1 MQDYEVS
8 EVHRQPMT
16 EVALRLKAM
25 LSSVRSTGDAAAVAA
40 PNEDSDD
47 EAEDTGAATPRGA
60 EESIPAASDKP
71 MDDVAKGHAPSSSTE
86 ELGGD
91 ASVPASSPSVEPRV
105 PKTKTAVPA
114 AAASI
119 PDLPGVTAV
128 LRALIEPPSL
138 QSIHDALRTLHEC
151 GMLTSPRDESQL
163 TEIGSLAAEL
173 PVDFMLGRFIGYA
186 VLLGVAREAVV
197 IAAALGNPKSPF
209 RTPNQLLQTD
219 PDEFNR
225 CVAFFVPHG
234 TTRH

>member
-25 LSSVRSTGDAAAVAA
+25 LSSVRSTGGAAAAA
-40 PNEDSDD
+40 TASAQEDSDD
-47 EAEDTGAATPRGA
+47 EDEDTGAATPSGA
-60 EESIPAASDKP
+60 ETIPVSLEGPADGTGRDGSAVPSSDNAPNAA
-71 MDDVAKGHAPSSSTE
+71 DDSGVASTPAPVAPSSTS
-86 ELGGD
+86 
-91 ASVPASSPSVEPRV
+91 
-105 PKTKTAVPA
+105 
-114 AAASI
+114 AASI
-119 PDLPGVTAV
+119 PNLPGVTAV

-138 QSIHDALRTLHEC
+138 HSIQDALRTLHEC

-225 CVAFFVPHG
+225 CVTFLRLVP
-234 TTRH
+234 